1 MKIIQQTIASLGS
14 PVWIEPLDR
23 PYGSTA
29 VIARWR
35 HINGRLRIAT
45 ADAIRVCL
53 SLSTGQHVR
62 HAERDRALTKSV
74 LAGDVVVL
82 RPGIPS
88 ETMLDGDA
96 EIVQVFID
104 PGSFG
109 QAANNAVTGSLV
121 APAGEALRRAVIQV
135 FVAARHDDWRTRRVA
150 EVRLRQEVG
159 DLLAAPVNHERGYA
173 RGGLPPMA
181 ISRADQVITEAMDH
195 PNAAP
200 PTLRVLAATARVST
214 NHFIRSF
221 RQIRGTTPHQ
231 LVMAR
236 RCQRAME
243 LLRQPKVTVADVS
256 EAAGYSSPAY
266 FIASFRRQLGVTPG
280 AYQRAVARKG

>member
-1 MKIIQQTIASLGS
+1 MKIVQQTIASLGS

-23 PYGSTA
+23 PHASAA

-45 ADAIRVCL
+45 ADAVRVCL
-53 SLSTGQHVR
+53 SLSTGQQVR
-62 HAERDRALTKSV
+62 HTERDRALTKSV
-74 LAGDVVVL
+74 LAGDVIVL
-82 RPGIPS
+82 RPGIPT
-88 ETMLDGDA
+88 ETAFEGDA
-96 EIVQVFID
+96 EVVQIFID
-104 PGSFG
+104 PASLGHVASSSVG
-109 QAANNAVTGSLV
+109 PLV
-121 APAGEALRRAVIQV
+121 APAGEALRRAVIQL
-135 FVAARHDDWRTRRVA
+135 FVAARQDDWRTRRVA
-150 EVRLRQEVG
+150 DLRLRQEVG
-159 DLLAAPVNHERGYA
+159 DLLAAPVNEERGYA

-181 ISRADQVITEAMDH
+181 ISRAEQVIAEAMDH
-195 PNAAP
+195 PNAAS
-200 PTLRVLAATARVST
+200 PTLRALAATARVST

-243 LLRQPKVTVADVS
+243 LLRQSKLTVGDVS

-266 FIASFRRQLGVTPG
+266 FIASFRHQLGVTPG
-280 AYQRAVARKG
+280 AYQRAIARIG

>member
-1 MKIIQQTIASLGS
+1 MKIVQQTIASLGS

-23 PYGSTA
+23 PHGSAA

-53 SLSTGQHVR
+53 SLSTGQQVR

-74 LAGDVVVL
+74 LAGDVIVL
-82 RPGIPS
+82 RPGIPT
-88 ETMLDGDA
+88 ETAFEGDA
-96 EIVQVFID
+96 EVVQVFID
-104 PGSFG
+104 PASLGYVAS
-109 QAANNAVTGSLV
+109 NAQPLV
-121 APAGEALRRAVIQV
+121 APAGEPLKRAVIQL

-150 EVRLRQEVG
+150 ELRLRREV
-159 DLLAAPVNHERGYA
+159 DNLLAAPINEERGYA
-173 RGGLPPMA
+173 HGGLAPMA
-181 ISRADQVITEAMDH
+181 ISRAEQVIAEAMDH
-195 PNAAP
+195 PNAAA
-200 PTLRVLAATARVST
+200 PTLRALAATARVST

-221 RQIRGTTPHQ
+221 RQMRGTTPHQ

-243 LLRQPKVTVADVS
+243 LLRKPKLTVADVS

-266 FIASFRRQLGVTPG
+266 FIASFRQQLGVTPG
-280 AYQRAVARKG
+280 AYQRAIARIG